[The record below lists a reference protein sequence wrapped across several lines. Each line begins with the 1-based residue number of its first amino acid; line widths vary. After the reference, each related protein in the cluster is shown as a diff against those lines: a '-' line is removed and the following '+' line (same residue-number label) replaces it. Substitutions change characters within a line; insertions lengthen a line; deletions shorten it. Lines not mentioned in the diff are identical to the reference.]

1 MPNTQLTAVLY
12 MVLSM
17 VAYQISASFAKQLFE
32 VLDPLTVVTLR
43 LVFASILVIL
53 MFKSWRIIKQLP
65 DLKWKDLLLYS
76 ASVCFMN
83 VLFYAS
89 LGRLPQGIAVG
100 LEFIGPLALA
110 FFSIQHRGDYLWVML
125 AILGVGLMVPWQ
137 DANAENFSYLGAA
150 MALGAGLFW
159 ASYIYF
165 AQKVARQNIGMHALS
180 IAIVLSALALLP
192 MSAVHNPSALIQFE
206 YWPQAL
212 MIALLAT
219 AIPYALDLKTLK
231 TLTKLSYGTLS
242 SLSPALAAIA
252 GWLLLNERISLLQ
265 TLALVCIM
273 CASIGVTY
281 SASKRAQTVDS

>member
-53 MFKSWRIIKQLP
+53 MFKSWRILKQLP

-110 FFSIQHRGDYLWVML
+110 FFSIQHRGDYLW
-125 AILGVGLMVPWQ
+125 LM
-137 DANAENFSYLGAA
+137 
-150 MALGAGLFW
+150 
-159 ASYIYF
+159 
-165 AQKVARQNIGMHALS
+165 
-180 IAIVLSALALLP
+180 
-192 MSAVHNPSALIQFE
+192 
-206 YWPQAL
+206 
-212 MIALLAT
+212 
-219 AIPYALDLKTLK
+219 
-231 TLTKLSYGTLS
+231 
-242 SLSPALAAIA
+242 
-252 GWLLLNERISLLQ
+252 
-265 TLALVCIM
+265 
-273 CASIGVTY
+273 
-281 SASKRAQTVDS
+281 

>member
-53 MFKSWRIIKQLP
+53 MFKSWRILKQLP

-212 MIALLAT
+212 
-219 AIPYALDLKTLK
+219 
-231 TLTKLSYGTLS
+231 
-242 SLSPALAAIA
+242 SL
-252 GWLLLNERISLLQ
+252 
-265 TLALVCIM
+265 
-273 CASIGVTY
+273 
-281 SASKRAQTVDS
+281 